1 MTGSLTRRHRP
12 YAVTFLAIVAF
23 VAAMLALLDVL
34 RYMGWLPIT
43 VSTVLGDMR
52 FVLPSAN
59 WLGAVLAG
67 INALVWFVVARWLW
81 RLNPSGWLFVVV
93 IAIFNLVLLFLAL
106 LGQTT
111 FTAILPGLLI
121 NAIAL
126 LLAFLPGTR
135 EAFGQR

>member
-1 MTGSLTRRHRP
+1 MSYTPTRKHRP
-12 YAVTFLAIVAF
+12 VAVTIMAVVAF
-23 VAAMLALLDVL
+23 VAALLALLDVF
-34 RYMGWLPIT
+34 RYMGWLPIS
-43 VSTVLGDMR
+43 VSTVLGDIR
-52 FVLPSAN
+52 FVLPQAY
-59 WLGAVLAG
+59 WLGAILAG
-67 INALVWFVVARWLW
+67 INAFVWFVVAGWLW
-81 RLNPSGWLFVVV
+81 NLNPSGWLFVVV

-111 FTAILPGLLI
+111 VAAILPGLLI